1 MTAIHSHT
9 LTTLDGFEYALIET
23 VMTEDGPIKEIVWT
37 RDIPEPD
44 PAELPNLDLLE
55 NLPF

>member
-1 MTAIHSHT
+1 MTALHART
-9 LTTLDGFEYALIET
+9 LTTPDGFDYALIET
-23 VMTEDGPIKEIVWT
+23 VISEDGPFTEIVWT

-44 PAELPNLDLLE
+44 PAELPDFTLPD

>member
-9 LTTLDGFEYALIET
+9 LTTLGGFEYALIET
-23 VMTEDGPIKEIVWT
+23 VMTEDGPITEIVWN

-44 PAELPNLDLLE
+44 PAELPDFTLPD